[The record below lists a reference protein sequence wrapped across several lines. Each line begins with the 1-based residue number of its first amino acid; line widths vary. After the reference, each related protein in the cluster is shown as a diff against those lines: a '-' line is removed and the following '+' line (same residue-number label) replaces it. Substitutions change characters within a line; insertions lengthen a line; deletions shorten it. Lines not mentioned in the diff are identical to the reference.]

1 MSVMAYSKL
10 GELQETPNAIMART
24 ICSQS
29 LHGGE
34 SQGVEPVQRLGVDER
49 IIHPRVP
56 SPFIEGDEIVRS
68 AWKHAE
74 ATVKFRCDNNLMDVL
89 AAAAANAVLDGD
101 DLGTSYTSVTPTVR
115 LGAYT
120 QISRKDF
127 AIADNLDGA
136 IDEAGR
142 RSEVAYQLAKQGKP
156 MPPFGEIH

>member
-1 MSVMAYSKL
+1 MLAIAYRKL
-10 GELQETPNAIMART
+10 DELRENPNASKTRAIR
-24 ICSQS
+24 SQAQY
-29 LHGGE
+29 GGN
-34 SQGVEPVQRLGVDER
+34 SQGIEKVQRLGVDER

-74 ATVKFRCDNNLMDVL
+74 ATVKSRCDNNLMDVL

-120 QISRKDF
+120 QI
-127 AIADNLDGA
+127 
-136 IDEAGR
+136 
-142 RSEVAYQLAKQGKP
+142 QGI
-156 MPPFGEIH
+156 GI